1 MVANSRAVHTVARI
15 FAVAQPV
22 FKRAVSKRLAPIQY
36 MPLVQ
41 LVRDFLFRR
50 SLRIFRENV
59 ADYCGLLI
67 VNGYAVYN
75 ALIAV
80 FVGVNEFI
88 PVNESTAAI
97 SAVLNACVKSVV
109 YALGKALR
117 ILFVVPLQKHFV
129 ELAALVVAHGFGCRN
144 NPYAVP
150 LF

>member
-59 ADYCGLLI
+59 ADYCGLLL
-67 VNGYAVYN
+67 VYRNAVYN
-75 ALIAV
+75 AFVAAL
-80 FVGVNEFI
+80 VGVNEFI
-88 PVNESTAAI
+88 AVNKITTAI
-97 SAVLNACVKSVV
+97 RSVFNACVKSVV
-109 YALGKALR
+109 YS
-117 ILFVVPLQKHFV
+117 F
-129 ELAALVVAHGFGCRN
+129 
-144 NPYAVP
+144 
-150 LF
+150 